1 MWAWKGDG
9 FVLGFVAVDVET
21 ASSRSQGY
29 ICSIGVCVIRDG
41 RVVEE
46 FYTLCHPGI
55 AMDPFCQN
63 IHGITDEMVE
73 GAPTTY
79 EMLEK
84 VAPYL
89 EGQTVVA
96 HNAPFDVKQI
106 REAAER
112 VGFSLPAFDHCCT
125 VQLSRKVFPNRPSY
139 RLGALVDLIGFP
151 FTAHNAL
158 ADARACAALFLAC
171 RAELERHP
179 APRHP
184 NRKRKNKH
192 AANRENR

>member
-1 MWAWKGDG
+1 M
-9 FVLGFVAVDVET
+9 GFVAVDVET

-29 ICSIGVCVIRDG
+29 ICSIGICVIREG
-41 RVVEE
+41 RIVEE

-89 EGQTVVA
+89 DGQTVVA

-112 VGFSLPAFDHCCT
+112 VGFSLPEFDHCCT
-125 VQLSRKVFPNRPSY
+125 VQLSRRAFPNRPSY
-139 RLGALVDLIGFP
+139 RLVALVDLIGFP

-171 RAELERHP
+171 QAELKRHP

-184 NRKRKNKH
+184 GRKRTKQK
-192 AANRENR
+192 AQGKK

>member
-1 MWAWKGDG
+1 M
-9 FVLGFVAVDVET
+9 GFVAVDVET

-29 ICSIGVCVIRDG
+29 ICSIGVCVIREG
-41 RVVEE
+41 RIVEE

-55 AMDPFCQN
+55 AMDPFCRN

-89 EGQTVVA
+89 DGQTVVA

-112 VGFSLPAFDHCCT
+112 VGFSLPEFDHCCT
-125 VQLSRKVFPNRPSY
+125 CLLYTSD
-139 RLGALVDLIGFP
+139 A
-151 FTAHNAL
+151 
-158 ADARACAALFLAC
+158 ADD
-171 RAELERHP
+171 
-179 APRHP
+179 
-184 NRKRKNKH
+184 
-192 AANRENR
+192 

>member
-1 MWAWKGDG
+1 M
-9 FVLGFVAVDVET
+9 DVET

-29 ICSIGVCVIRDG
+29 ICSIGICVIEDG
-41 RVVEE
+41 RIVEE

-73 GAPTTY
+73 GAPSTF

-89 EGQTVVA
+89 EGRTVVA
-96 HNAPFDVKQI
+96 HNAAFDVKQI
-106 REAAER
+106 QEAAER
-112 VGFSLPAFDHCCT
+112 VGYSLPAFDQCCT
-125 VQLSRKVFPNRPSY
+125 VKLSRRAFPGRPSY
-139 RLGALVDLIGFP
+139 RLGALVDLVGFP

-158 ADARACAALFLAC
+158 GDARACASLFLAC
-171 RAELERHP
+171 QKQLEAHP

-184 NRKRKNKH
+184 ARKRRRKKLN
-192 AANRENR
+192 

>member
-1 MWAWKGDG
+1 M
-9 FVLGFVAVDVET
+9 
-21 ASSRSQGY
+21 
-29 ICSIGVCVIRDG
+29 IREG
-41 RVVEE
+41 RIVEE

-55 AMDPFCQN
+55 AMDPFCRN

-89 EGQTVVA
+89 DGQTVVA

-112 VGFSLPAFDHCCT
+112 VGFSLPEFDHCCT
-125 VQLSRKVFPNRPSY
+125 VQLSRKAFPNRPSY

-158 ADARACAALFLAC
+158 ADAVRIFIAPNSW
-171 RAELERHP
+171 AELERRP
-179 APRHP
+179 VPRHP
-184 NRKRKNKH
+184 QRKKKNKT
-192 AANRENR
+192 AGVQKN